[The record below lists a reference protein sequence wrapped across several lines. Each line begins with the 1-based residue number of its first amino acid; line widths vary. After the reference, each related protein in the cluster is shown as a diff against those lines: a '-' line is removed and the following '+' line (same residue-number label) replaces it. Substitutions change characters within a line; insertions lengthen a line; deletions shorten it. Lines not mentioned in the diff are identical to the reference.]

1 MLSFD
6 WVVDSAVLPLIQ
18 VLLVVDSPLETAVL
32 RLVVD
37 EIAPLRLLLIWLSEV
52 ETLTSKFENW
62 VLTVVSVLFV
72 VLSTVLTAVL
82 RLVVSLKAT
91 EVAELKA
98 VLIEALSETACVEIA
113 EETCA
118 LVSPPPP
125 AALDWNVAG
134 MPWPLAVR
142 T

>member
-1 MLSFD
+1 MT
-6 WVVDSAVLPLIQ
+6 VLTTT
-18 VLLVVDSPLETAVL
+18 LETAVL
-32 RLVVD
+32 RLVVE
-37 EIAPLRLLLIWLSEV
+37 EIAPLRLLLIWLSDV
-52 ETLTSKFENW
+52 DTLTSKFENC
-62 VLTVVSVLFV
+62 VLTSVN
-72 VLSTVLTAVL
+72 VLSGPLSAVL

-125 AALDWNVAG
+125 AALDWKVAG
-134 MPWPLAVR
+134 TPGPLAVR